1 MPLDPLWAGDWE
13 AQIQSWKARST
24 SILDKLGSNAVSAI
38 SSSLHRSIGDVGFG
52 WISLDLVGFGCDPKV
67 ALRRRDSPKA
77 PCRDQ
82 AWAPLS
88 TSWERQ
94 TCADAA
100 VWCYA
105 LLVDVERLLRG
116 KGAINA
122 WPIQYLSIPDLCG
135 LNFQQFRHGWSGMQ
149 WDASRI
155 FENI

>member
-24 SILDKLGSNAVSAI
+24 SILDKLGSNAVSDF

-52 WISLDLVGFGCDPKV
+52 CDDPKV

-122 WPIQYLSIPDLCG
+122 WPIQYLICVVWTFNNSDMDDQGC
-135 LNFQQFRHGWSGMQ
+135 NGMHQ
-149 WDASRI
+149 EYSRI
-155 FENI
+155 FRKSI